1 MVGWYDR
8 ICQALDT
15 CGYENRTWSCEH
27 GRLLLTSHG
36 ARLLACEMPGVGG
49 NLFWHNIA
57 IESADT
63 AHQPMQT
70 AWGELGGDRL
80 GIAPEVGHMWSDFD
94 QARHDPFAAYVVPPE
109 MDPADYHIAEE
120 GPGHLRLNSKIELSD
135 HRDGKRIGLDVD
147 RRFDLA
153 LPPPDLPASVKCV
166 SFTIRNSLA
175 ILEADDG
182 AVAGAWN
189 LLQVPPTGTLICP
202 TFGPAQMPT
211 CYFDPFGDRHVRCA
225 GHAVYFLIDSS
236 RVMKMAISPL
246 QTTGRMGFYRPLNGI
261 STLIVRIISVFPG
274 EPYVDMPRSRDRDE
288 RFAGDALQAFNY
300 DRLPPDGFGE
310 MEHHEPA
317 VVAGQS
323 PSSKS
328 HASVTHVLAG
338 PDDDVRKFGRQ
349 LLGVDVVMI
358 D

>member
-1 MVGWYDR
+1 MADWFER
-8 ICQALDT
+8 ICRAVDA
-15 CGYENRTWSCEH
+15 CGYENRTWPCDH
-27 GRLLLTSHG
+27 GRLLLTPHG
-36 ARLLACEMPGVGG
+36 ARLLACEMPGVEG
-49 NLFWHNIA
+49 NLFWHNMA

-63 AHQPMQT
+63 ADRAMQT

-80 GIAPEVGHMWSDFD
+80 GIAPEVGHMWTDFD
-94 QARHDPFAAYVVPPE
+94 QARREPFTTYAVPPQ
-109 MDPADYHIAEE
+109 MDPADYHVVEDV
-120 GPGHLRLNSKIELSD
+120 PGHLRLNSKIQLTD
-135 HRDGKRIGLDVD
+135 HRDSKHIGLDVD
-147 RRFDLA
+147 RQFNLTS
-153 LPPPDLPASVKCV
+153 PPPDLPTSVKCV
-166 SFTIRNSLA
+166 SFTIRNGLT

-202 TFGPAQMPT
+202 TFGPPQMPA

-225 GHAVYFLIDSS
+225 ERAVHFLIDSR

-246 QTTGRMGFYRPLNGI
+246 QTTGRMGFYRPLDGV

-274 EPYVDMPRSRDRDE
+274 EPYVDMPLSRDRDE

-300 DRLPPDGFGE
+300 DRSPPDGFGE

-317 VVAGQS
+317 VVAGRS
-323 PSSKS
+323 PSAKS
-328 HASVTHVLAG
+328 HTTVTHVLSG
-338 PDDDVRKFGRQ
+338 PDHDIRMAGRQ